1 MTETTPIHDLHPAP
15 FAGDALIEVIRNG
28 ATRILAAALEA
39 EIEEHIDRFR
49 GVVDEDGKRRVVRNG
64 YLPARKIQTGAG
76 SLPVQQPRARV
87 LGQKEDEGHLE
98 FRSKLIPPYLRRA
111 KDVEELIP
119 WLYLR
124 GVSTNDMES
133 VLSSLLGTRATG
145 LSPTSIVRC
154 KKVWEQ
160 EFKDW
165 EKRSLLGKRYVYVW
179 ADGVYFNVRLTGER
193 ACVLVLIG
201 ATEDGTKELLAVHD
215 GMRESEQSWLEV
227 IERLKAQGLEEPPML
242 AIGDGALGF
251 WKAVSKAWPQAK
263 HQRCW
268 THKTANVLNHLP
280 KTTHA
285 AAKTLLHGI
294 WMGEGRE
301 LASKAMAQFV
311 KTYEAKYPK
320 AATCLVKD
328 KEELLAFYDF
338 PAEHWR
344 HLRTSN
350 PIESTFATVRQR
362 TSKTKGC
369 GSRAAMLAMVLKLA
383 LSAEARWRKLNGSE
397 QLGALIEGVP
407 FIDGI
412 RPNNPTDPEGADA
425 AA

>member
-1 MTETTPIHDLHPAP
+1 
-15 FAGDALIEVIRNG
+15 
-28 ATRILAAALEA
+28 
-39 EIEEHIDRFR
+39 
-49 GVVDEDGKRRVVRNG
+49 
-64 YLPARKIQTGAG
+64 
-76 SLPVQQPRARV
+76 
-87 LGQKEDEGHLE
+87 
-98 FRSKLIPPYLRRA
+98 
-111 KDVEELIP
+111 
-119 WLYLR
+119 
-124 GVSTNDMES
+124 
-133 VLSSLLGTRATG
+133 
-145 LSPTSIVRC
+145 
-154 KKVWEQ
+154 
-160 EFKDW
+160 
-165 EKRSLLGKRYVYVW
+165 VYVW

-328 KEELLAFYDF
+328 KEELLAFHDF

-412 RPNNPTDPEGADA
+412 RPNNPTDPKGADA